1 MGLKWT
7 DSREIG
13 EALYD
18 AYPDVDPKT
27 VRFTDLHQ
35 WICELDDFDDDP
47 NASNEKFWRRFCWS
61 GWMKQSNFAS

>member
-18 AYPDVDPKT
+18 AYPDIDPKT
-27 VRFTDLHQ
+27 VRFTDMHQ
-35 WICELDDFDDDP
+35 WICALKI
-47 NASNEKFWRRFCWS
+47 STTTRRHRTRKSSKRFCWS
-61 GWMKQSNFAS
+61 GWTKPSE

>member
-1 MGLKWT
+1 
-7 DSREIG
+7 SREIG

-35 WICELDDFDDDP
+35 WICEMDDFDDDP
-47 NASNEKFWRRFCWS
+47 NASCQAFNRFRHLRRRLPDT
-61 GWMKQSNFAS
+61 

>member
-35 WICELDDFDDDP
+35 WICKLDDFDDDP
-47 NASNEKFWRRFCWS
+47 NASNEKILEAILLVWLDE
-61 GWMKQSNFAS
+61 AE

>member
-18 AYPDVDPKT
+18 AFPD
-27 VRFTDLHQ
+27 
-35 WICELDDFDDDP
+35 LDQRPFVSP
-47 NASNEKFWRRFCWS
+47 IFISGSAILRNLMTTLTHPMKKFWRRFC
-61 GWMKQSNFAS
+61 

>member
-18 AYPDVDPKT
+18 AYPDLDPKT
-27 VRFTDLHQ
+27 VRFTDL
-35 WICELDDFDDDP
+35 EDFDDDP
-47 NASNEKFWRRFCWS
+47 QASNEKILEAILLVWLDE
-61 GWMKQSNFAS
+61 AE